1 MFAHR
6 ASDSDKVFGGRGKKK
21 QESMNVK
28 LGREGKKK
36 GWEMMSAMFTRA
48 YLTQGGSSRHY
59 YTSISEHC
67 VIFLDILFLS

>member
-6 ASDSDKVFGGRGKKK
+6 ASDSDKVFGGRKKK
-21 QESMNVK
+21 TGIYECK
-28 LGREGKKK
+28 IGGREKK
-36 GWEMMSAMFTRA
+36 GWEMMSVMFTRA

>member
-1 MFAHR
+1 
-6 ASDSDKVFGGRGKKK
+6 
-21 QESMNVK
+21 MNVK